1 MIVAVST
8 SARRYRDP
16 VPAERSV
23 AAIPTFECGR
33 EQGLL
38 KDHPQRFDVAE
49 VDLEDFLLSGAVPE
63 PEYYVFAIVIDVHGI
78 AVIAITSSNKAIK
91 DRGIWT
97 LGLASAIAE
106 TT

>member
-1 MIVAVST
+1 LAVST

-16 VPAERSV
+16 FLAERSV
-23 AAIPTFECGR
+23 AAIPIFECGR

-38 KDHPQRFDVAE
+38 KDHRQRFDVAE

-78 AVIAITSSNKAIK
+78 EEFEQ
-91 DRGIWT
+91 R
-97 LGLASAIAE
+97 SAIIAPNLQARHRGHCDHRQ
-106 TT
+106 